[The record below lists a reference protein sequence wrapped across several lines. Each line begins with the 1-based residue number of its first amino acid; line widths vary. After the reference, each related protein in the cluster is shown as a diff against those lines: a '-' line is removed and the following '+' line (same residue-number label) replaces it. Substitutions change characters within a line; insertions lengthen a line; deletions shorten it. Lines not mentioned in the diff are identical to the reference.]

1 MSKDGA
7 GCLWRHHHNIYHY
20 TRCSRLEGIFEDIV
34 EKRFSNFEW
43 ASELPGR
50 LIKTQIAVFLSL
62 GWSQRICMSNGL
74 LGDAVKKG
82 VIIGDIQASDKSYL

>member
-1 MSKDGA
+1 MGNVLSGFPLRHSSLFRRASQKVSQNGA

-50 LIKTQIAVFLSL
+50 LVKTQIAVFL
-62 GWSQRICMSNGL
+62 I
-74 LGDAVKKG
+74 K
-82 VIIGDIQASDKSYL
+82 